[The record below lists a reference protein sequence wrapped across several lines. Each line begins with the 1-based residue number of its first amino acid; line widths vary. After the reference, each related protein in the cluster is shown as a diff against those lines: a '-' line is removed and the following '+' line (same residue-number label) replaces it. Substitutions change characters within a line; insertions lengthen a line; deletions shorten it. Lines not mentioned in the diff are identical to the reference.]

1 MKNIRYNI
9 SIILLNIT
17 VSIMPNCEL
26 KSLFAKFFSEYFSKD
41 NIQIRK
47 KCYKHYKNGKLYQVV
62 GECLIQEN
70 GIWKKAVIYTEMYNS
85 LKFVRE
91 KEEFLNKFRCKRDTL
106 NLHKLGEEVNEQLNK
121 ETKES
126 LTEWLSKKRD
136 L

>member
-26 KSLFAKFFSEYFSKD
+26 KILFAKFFSEYFSKE
-41 NIQIRK
+41 NIQNRK

-91 KEEFLNKFRCKRDTL
+91 KEEFLNKFR
-106 NLHKLGEEVNEQLNK
+106 
-121 ETKES
+121 
-126 LTEWLSKKRD
+126 
-136 L
+136 

>member
-1 MKNIRYNI
+1 
-9 SIILLNIT
+9 
-17 VSIMPNCEL
+17 
-26 KSLFAKFFSEYFSKD
+26 
-41 NIQIRK
+41 
-47 KCYKHYKNGKLYQVV
+47 
-62 GECLIQEN
+62 LIQEN

-91 KEEFLNKFRCKRDTL
+91 KEEFLSKFRCKRDTL